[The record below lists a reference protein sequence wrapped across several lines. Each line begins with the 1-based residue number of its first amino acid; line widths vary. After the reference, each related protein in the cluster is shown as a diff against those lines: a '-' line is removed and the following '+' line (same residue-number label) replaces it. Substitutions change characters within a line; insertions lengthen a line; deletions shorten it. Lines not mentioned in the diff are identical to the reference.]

1 MVPGEVHMSDTPSG
15 PHPIIP
21 RTIRLAAIPI
31 LLCWLGFTVFV
42 SVSVPPLEAI
52 GETRAVAVA
61 PDDAQSMRAMRRAG
75 KVFNEFDSNSIAMV
89 VLESDQPLGEKA
101 HRYYDHLV
109 DTLVLDQSHIQHI
122 QDFWRDP
129 LTAAGAVSADGKAAY
144 VQLYLAGNMGEAL
157 ANESVEA
164 VRKIVANST
173 PPEGIRTY
181 VTGPAALFADQI
193 AAGDRSMKLIT
204 GLTFAVITVLLL
216 LVYRSIATTLL
227 ILPMVF
233 IGLGATRGTIAFLGY
248 HGMVGLSTFVVNI
261 LTALAI
267 AAGTD
272 YAIFLVG
279 RYQEARHIGQNRE
292 ASFYTMY
299 RGTANV
305 ILGSGLTIAGAT
317 YCLSFA
323 RLTLFHTMG
332 PPLAIGM
339 LVSVAAALTLAPAI
353 IAIAG
358 RFGLLDPKRRLKTRG
373 WRRVGT
379 AVVRWPGPILATSV
393 ALALVGL
400 LALPGYRPGY
410 NDRYYLRA
418 GTPVNR
424 GYAAADRHFGPARM
438 NPEMLL
444 VESDQ
449 DMRNPAGMLVIDKIA
464 KEVLHVSG
472 VERVQAITRP
482 QGVPLEHASIPFQ
495 ISMMGAT
502 QTMSLPYMRE
512 RMADMLTMSDE
523 MLVAINSMEQMLDLV
538 QQLNDVTHEMA
549 ATTRE
554 IKATTSELRD
564 HLADIDDFVRPLRSY
579 FYWEHHCFDIPLCSA
594 TRSLF
599 DTLDGVDTLTDQLR
613 ALTDDMN
620 KMEALTP
627 QFLALLPP
635 MITTMKTMRTMM
647 LTMRSTISGVQDQ
660 MADMQDHATA
670 MGQAFDTA
678 KSGDSFYLPP
688 EAFDNAE
695 FQQGMKLFLSP
706 NGKAVRFVIS
716 HESDPASTEGIDR
729 IEAIRAATK
738 DAIKATPLQGAKIYI
753 GGTAATYQDIRDGTK
768 YDILIVGIAAVCL
781 VFIVMLMI
789 TQSLIASLVIVGTVL
804 LSLGTAFGL
813 SVLIWQHFVGLQ
825 VHWTIV
831 AMSVIVLL
839 AVGSDYNLLLV
850 SRFKEEVGA
859 GLKTGIIRAM
869 AGTGAVVTSAG
880 LVFAF
885 TMASMAVSE
894 LRVIGQVGTT
904 IGLGLLFDTLVVR
917 SFMTPSIA
925 ALLGRWFWWPN
936 MIHSRPTVP
945 EAHTRQG
952 ARRIQPHLHRG

>member
-42 SVSVPPLEAI
+42 SVAVPPLEAI

-248 HGMVGLSTFVVNI
+248 HGMVGLSTFVV
-261 LTALAI
+261 
-267 AAGTD
+267 
-272 YAIFLVG
+272 
-279 RYQEARHIGQNRE
+279 
-292 ASFYTMY
+292 YTMY

>member
-42 SVSVPPLEAI
+42 SVAVPPLEAI

-233 IGLGATRGTIAFLGY
+233 IGLGATRGAIAFLGY

-579 FYWEHHCFDIPLCSA
+579 FYWEPHCFDIPLCSA

>member
-42 SVSVPPLEAI
+42 SVAVPPLEAI

-936 MIHSRPTVP
+936 MIHSRPPVP

>member
-1 MVPGEVHMSDTPSG
+1 
-15 PHPIIP
+15 
-21 RTIRLAAIPI
+21 
-31 LLCWLGFTVFV
+31 
-42 SVSVPPLEAI
+42 
-52 GETRAVAVA
+52 
-61 PDDAQSMRAMRRAG
+61 
-75 KVFNEFDSNSIAMV
+75 
-89 VLESDQPLGEKA
+89 
-101 HRYYDHLV
+101 
-109 DTLVLDQSHIQHI
+109 
-122 QDFWRDP
+122 
-129 LTAAGAVSADGKAAY
+129 
-144 VQLYLAGNMGEAL
+144 
-157 ANESVEA
+157 
-164 VRKIVANST
+164 
-173 PPEGIRTY
+173 
-181 VTGPAALFADQI
+181 
-193 AAGDRSMKLIT
+193 
-204 GLTFAVITVLLL
+204 
-216 LVYRSIATTLL
+216 
-227 ILPMVF
+227 
-233 IGLGATRGTIAFLGY
+233 
-248 HGMVGLSTFVVNI
+248 
-261 LTALAI
+261 
-267 AAGTD
+267 
-272 YAIFLVG
+272 
-279 RYQEARHIGQNRE
+279 
-292 ASFYTMY
+292 
-299 RGTANV
+299 
-305 ILGSGLTIAGAT
+305 
-317 YCLSFA
+317 
-323 RLTLFHTMG
+323 
-332 PPLAIGM
+332 
-339 LVSVAAALTLAPAI
+339 
-353 IAIAG
+353 
-358 RFGLLDPKRRLKTRG
+358 
-373 WRRVGT
+373 
-379 AVVRWPGPILATSV
+379 
-393 ALALVGL
+393 
-400 LALPGYRPGY
+400 
-410 NDRYYLRA
+410 
-418 GTPVNR
+418 
-424 GYAAADRHFGPARM
+424 
-438 NPEMLL
+438 
-444 VESDQ
+444 
-449 DMRNPAGMLVIDKIA
+449 
-464 KEVLHVSG
+464 
-472 VERVQAITRP
+472 
-482 QGVPLEHASIPFQ
+482 
-495 ISMMGAT
+495 MMGAT

-564 HLADIDDFVRPLRSY
+564 HLADIDDFRPLRSY

>member
-1 MVPGEVHMSDTPSG
+1 
-15 PHPIIP
+15 
-21 RTIRLAAIPI
+21 
-31 LLCWLGFTVFV
+31 
-42 SVSVPPLEAI
+42 
-52 GETRAVAVA
+52 
-61 PDDAQSMRAMRRAG
+61 
-75 KVFNEFDSNSIAMV
+75 MV

-869 AGTGAVVTSAG
+869 AGTSAVVTSAG

>member
-1 MVPGEVHMSDTPSG
+1 M
-15 PHPIIP
+15 
-21 RTIRLAAIPI
+21 
-31 LLCWLGFTVFV
+31 
-42 SVSVPPLEAI
+42 
-52 GETRAVAVA
+52 
-61 PDDAQSMRAMRRAG
+61 
-75 KVFNEFDSNSIAMV
+75 
-89 VLESDQPLGEKA
+89 
-101 HRYYDHLV
+101 
-109 DTLVLDQSHIQHI
+109 
-122 QDFWRDP
+122 
-129 LTAAGAVSADGKAAY
+129 
-144 VQLYLAGNMGEAL
+144 
-157 ANESVEA
+157 
-164 VRKIVANST
+164 
-173 PPEGIRTY
+173 
-181 VTGPAALFADQI
+181 
-193 AAGDRSMKLIT
+193 
-204 GLTFAVITVLLL
+204 LLL

-904 IGLGLLFDTLVVR
+904 IGLGLPFDTLVVR